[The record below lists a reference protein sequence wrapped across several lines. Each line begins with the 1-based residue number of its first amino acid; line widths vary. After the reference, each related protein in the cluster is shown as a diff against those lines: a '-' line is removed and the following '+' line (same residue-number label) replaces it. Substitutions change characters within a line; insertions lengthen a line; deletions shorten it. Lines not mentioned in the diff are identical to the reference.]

1 MGRFEVT
8 LHGGEVVSVDEADAY
23 QPEGPLTT
31 FFCRGSSR
39 ATIDSWSVRVAS
51 FRTADIVAIRRAPA
65 ALAGV
70 PGERPAHLRVL
81 AS

>member
-51 FRTADIVAIRRAPA
+51 FRTADIVAIRRVA
-65 ALAGV
+65 ALAGAS
-70 PGERPAHLRVL
+70 GERAAHLRVL

>member
-51 FRTADIVAIRRAPA
+51 FRTADIVAIRRVAA
-65 ALAGV
+65 ALAGAA
-70 PGERPAHLRVL
+70 GERAAHLRVL